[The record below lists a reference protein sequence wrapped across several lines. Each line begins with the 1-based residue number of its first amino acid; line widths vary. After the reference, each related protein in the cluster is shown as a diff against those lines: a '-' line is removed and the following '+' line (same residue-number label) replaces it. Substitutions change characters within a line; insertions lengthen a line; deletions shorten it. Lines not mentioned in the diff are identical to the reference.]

1 MYHNVSNLYYSVGQ
15 FGQFGINIFQSD
27 KRLKKEIKNT
37 KVKALDTIKK
47 IKHRQFKWKRNDD
60 FVEVGFIAQELRKL
74 NSNFVL
80 KVDQPKG
87 NKYKF
92 LYQIDDT
99 KILPYITKGMQELC
113 EEFETLQNR
122 ITILESEKKL

>member
-47 IKHRQFKWKRNDD
+47 IKIHLKYTFGLYIMIKQCRCSSV
-60 FVEVGFIAQELRKL
+60 VEHNLA
-74 NSNFVL
+74 
-80 KVDQPKG
+80 KVAMRVRFPSSA
-87 NKYKF
+87 
-92 LYQIDDT
+92 
-99 KILPYITKGMQELC
+99 P
-113 EEFETLQNR
+113 
-122 ITILESEKKL
+122 